1 MRSDDLRHVS
11 VLQETV
17 LATLRPVPGDRV
29 LDCTLGLGGHSGAF
43 LEAIGPTG
51 SLVGL
56 DADSD
61 NLALAKERLAP
72 YGNRADL
79 RHLNFRHV
87 ATLTASFDII
97 LADLGLSSP
106 HLDDGER
113 GFSFRA
119 DAPLDMRFDRTTG
132 ETAAQFLATR
142 EEAEIADTLWKYGE
156 IRESRRLAR
165 FIKEVP
171 PDTTTA
177 LAHRIERALGYNGRE
192 LLPRVFQALRIAVND
207 EMGALESLL
216 AAIPALL
223 APGGRAGIISFH
235 SLEDRLVKQAF
246 RALTTPE
253 KDPVTGR
260 VSVPARFEL
269 LTRKA
274 LVPDGDELAENPRSR
289 SAKFRAIRLLPPA

>member
-1 MRSDDLRHVS
+1 
-11 VLQETV
+11 
-17 LATLRPVPGDRV
+17 LRPVPGDRV